1 MPNLTKEFVL
11 RGPKRKRRGPA
22 RSRLIVETIV
32 SLLIIGTIPTFSLC
46 SHVPIFIIIRVWNRH
61 PSPRT
66 QEALKLIPHTT
77 KDWLKTVVSNL
88 SIIAGKSSRRRA
100 TTTWRRTSSSSSGSW
115 RTWIKWR
122 RRGTRK
128 PRENFCFEQPSLG
141 RREEKC
147 LYYHSLSTFPGLR
160 QTTQNGKNWKP
171 KLKRYRGMKLKE

>member
-1 MPNLTKEFVL
+1 MTKEFVF
-11 RGPKRKRRGPA
+11 RAPKRKRRGPA

-66 QEALKLIPHTT
+66 QEVLKLIPHTT

-100 TTTWRRTSSSSSGSW
+100 TTTWRRTSSSSSCSW

-122 RRGTRK
+122 RRGTRR
-128 PRENFCFEQPSLG
+128 PRNNFYFERHEQQENIGPKTFCFWQQQRKWRNRG
-141 RREEKC
+141 VYIFKK
-147 LYYHSLSTFPGLR
+147 YI
-160 QTTQNGKNWKP
+160 
-171 KLKRYRGMKLKE
+171 LKRS